1 MVNHLSIFLINQ
13 KRKVD
18 DMSERTLKEIG
29 KISHY
34 FTKIGVA
41 VIELSGPLAVGDKIL
56 FQGSTTDFE
65 QTVSSMQIEHKNI
78 AKAQAGQSIG
88 LKVANRVREGD
99 VVYKVT

>member
-1 MVNHLSIFLINQ
+1 
-13 KRKVD
+13 
-18 DMSERTLKEIG
+18 MSERMLKEIG
-29 KISHY
+29 KVGHY

-41 VIELSGPLAVGDKIL
+41 VIELSGTVSVGDKLL

-78 AKAQAGQSIG
+78 ASAQAGQSIG

-99 VVYKVT
+99 AVYKVT

>member
-1 MVNHLSIFLINQ
+1 
-13 KRKVD
+13 
-18 DMSERTLKEIG
+18 MSERSLKEIG

-41 VIELSGPLAVGDKIL
+41 VIELTGPLSVGDKIL

-65 QTVSSMQIEHKNI
+65 QTVSSMQIEHTNI

-99 VVYKVT
+99 AVYKVT